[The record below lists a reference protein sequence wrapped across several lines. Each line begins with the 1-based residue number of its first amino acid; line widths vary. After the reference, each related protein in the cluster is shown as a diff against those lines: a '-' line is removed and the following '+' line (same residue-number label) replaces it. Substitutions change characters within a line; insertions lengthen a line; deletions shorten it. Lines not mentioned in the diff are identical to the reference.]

1 MNHEPMTQEQL
12 DEIQERVNDA
22 TSGPWDCYGNGAH
35 EVFDAG
41 EYDDGDPGELVAPV
55 VTKLDDAEFIAHART
70 DVPALLAEVERL
82 RADNTRLRARLT
94 VDDAMAERSARV
106 YYGYQ
111 NPGELAAH
119 PMSWERLTTTCPN
132 IADIYRYRV
141 GTIINAALNPGEG
154 S

>member
-1 MNHEPMTQEQL
+1 MSTNDPMTQEQL
-12 DEIQERVNDA
+12 DAIRTRADSVTTLRRAMPGDWQRLALHLSE
-22 TSGPWDCYGNGAH
+22 
-35 EVFDAG
+35 DAG
-41 EYDDGDPGELVAPV
+41 TLIAEVERISQRNEDLEY
-55 VTKLDDAEFIAHART
+55 VTAQARKT
-70 DVPALLAEVERL
+70 VERL
-82 RADNTRLRARLT
+82 RALTT
-94 VDDAMAERSARV
+94 VDDAMVERAARV

-141 GTIINAALNPGEG
+141 GTIINAALNPGED